1 MYKESASMYR
11 LVEFY
16 RTGRYGK
23 PTGRAT
29 TFPTLEEARTAAEAA
44 YAEVRRIPESENV
57 FLCVLDTG
65 DRVIHSVPDN
75 PWAN

>member
-1 MYKESASMYR
+1 MYR
-11 LVEFY
+11 LVEYY

-29 TFPTLEEARTAAEAA
+29 TFSTLEEARAAAEAA

-57 FLCVLDTG
+57 FLCVHDTS
-65 DRVIHSVPDN
+65 DHVVHSVPAR
-75 PWAN
+75 PFGA